1 MPFVYRWSYPLLSCS
16 PGRLGRTVMPRHFV
30 RPLPSAPA
38 LPLDLG
44 SVTLALEDELA
55 CLLGIDATS
64 EHEQQPAS
72 GSYAVR
78 TGIVVRC
85 SSCSEVSHVAP
96 SERSPSPAHGG

>member
-16 PGRLGRTVMPRHFV
+16 PGRPGRTVMPRHFV

-55 CLLGIDATS
+55 CLPGIDATS
-64 EHEQQPAS
+64 EHEQQPARRVALGRLSMGDQRQDWTSRTCTSRIRRRVVS
-72 GSYAVR
+72 G
-78 TGIVVRC
+78 TL
-85 SSCSEVSHVAP
+85 
-96 SERSPSPAHGG
+96 

>member
-16 PGRLGRTVMPRHFV
+16 PGRPGRTVMPRHFV

-55 CLLGIDATS
+55 CLPGIDATS
-64 EHEQQPAS
+64 EHEQQPARAIPTFS
-72 GSYAVR
+72 EPVELAQR
-78 TGIVVRC
+78 RAC
-85 SSCSEVSHVAP
+85 SFVWFCLN
-96 SERSPSPAHGG
+96 RK

>member
-16 PGRLGRTVMPRHFV
+16 PGRPGRTVMPRHFV

-44 SVTLALEDELA
+44 SVTLAPEDELA
-55 CLLGIDATS
+55 CLSGINATS

-72 GSYAVR
+72 GVALAKDS
-78 TGIVVRC
+78 
-85 SSCSEVSHVAP
+85 VSIPRVQSWQYEDRYFA
-96 SERSPSPAHGG
+96 ERNTHFV